1 MSIPAR
7 IYKDNE
13 GLPLINLK
21 RFSKNINVH
30 ALRRELISLGFSE
43 TEAGLG
49 KFVKTPEEGT
59 KFVGAIMAP
68 TKTKKS
74 GGEMSAAFEKAQAN
88 TK

>member
-1 MSIPAR
+1 MAIPAR

-43 TEAGLG
+43 AEAGLG
-49 KFVKTPEEGT
+49 KFIKIPEEGT

-68 TKTKKS
+68 TKQKKG
-74 GGEMSAAFEKAQAN
+74 GGEISVAFEKAQSNA
-88 TK
+88 K